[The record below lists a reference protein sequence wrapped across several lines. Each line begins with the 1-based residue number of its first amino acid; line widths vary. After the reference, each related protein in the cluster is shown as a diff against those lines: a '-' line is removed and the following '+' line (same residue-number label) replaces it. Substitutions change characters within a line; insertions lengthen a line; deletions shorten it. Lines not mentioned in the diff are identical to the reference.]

1 MTAVPESSAAAR
13 RPDDDAEIPDP
24 TTAARLAWL
33 VKSSRGPAPHPR
45 RHLLLLRF
53 TLVNMVAGAV
63 LAALALQGHVTA
75 AFAADATGLVGVICA
90 AFVFGLGLCA
100 LRVFEVSR
108 ETERA
113 RQFDPLCASRA
124 ADYVADVRGR
134 EIGERALA
142 GSLLRMTLTDR
153 IVPVRHVANALVLL
167 GLIGTVVGFIIA
179 LSGVDPAAV
188 ADVARISPMVGKLI
202 TGMSVALYTTL
213 AGAVLH
219 LWLMVNYQLLTSGTV
234 ELIETIVRL
243 GERHAH
249 A

>member
-1 MTAVPESSAAAR
+1 MTVAPESSAAVHP
-13 RPDDDAEIPDP
+13 PDDDAKTPDP
-24 TTAARLAWL
+24 MTAAHLAWL
-33 VKSSRGPAPHPR
+33 AKAARGAPPHPR

-53 TLVNMVAGAV
+53 TLANMMAGAV
-63 LAALALQGHVTA
+63 FAALTLHGHVGA
-75 AFAADATGLVGVICA
+75 AFAADKTGLVGVIAA
-90 AFVFGLGLCA
+90 AFLFGFGLCA

-113 RQFDPLCASRA
+113 RQFDPLRASRA
-124 ADYVADVRGR
+124 ADYIADVRGR

-179 LSGVDPAAV
+179 LSGIDPNAV
-188 ADVARISPMVGKLI
+188 SDVAQISPMMGELI
-202 TGMSVALYTTL
+202 SGMSVALYTTL